1 MSRRRLDPWPRQ
13 LSGGEVQ
20 RVRCPTCNAQPYEP
34 CRSKQRVRKSHHL
47 GRVRLA
53 VEQLM
58 IDARANLSARAE
70 KKRYP

>member
-1 MSRRRLDPWPRQ
+1 MSRRRLDPSPASCPAR
-13 LSGGEVQ
+13 VQ

-34 CRSKQRVRKSHHL
+34 CRSKQKVRKSHHL